1 MSTLPAN
8 IQSLIT
14 SLEVAQTATPSAS
27 SGDFQYLNL
36 TKQGEWLYGA
46 DEIEVSDDSAF
57 VIDPS
62 SYAQGY
68 VAWSKDNDLLG
79 EEMATAGQPPVLLSA
94 LDNSL
99 PWKAQVGFALKGIE
113 GAEDGEQLLF
123 KTSSQ
128 GGKEAISALLAKI
141 LAKAKAGESAY
152 CPVVLLDSSNYKHK
166 KWGKIFK
173 PVLTVDEWVEVPT
186 GDGEEEA
193 APPVKEKPKKAIAP
207 PAKKTRTRKPA
218 PEPEVDSGEGEWESP
233 EMEDDAMAEAEAA
246 KFEADE
252 TQRLAELANALEAGK
267 AAEAAA
273 AKTPRTRRTRK
284 TG

>member
-27 SGDFQYLNL
+27 SGDFQFLKM
-36 TKQGEWLYGA
+36 TKQGEWVYGA

-62 SYAQGY
+62 SYSQGY
-68 VAWSKDNDLLG
+68 VSWSADG
-79 EEMATAGQPPVLLSA
+79 ELEDEKMAAAGQPPVLLSA
-94 LDNSL
+94 LDNSMN
-99 PWKAQVGFALKGIE
+99 WKVQVGFALKGIE
-113 GAEDGEQLLF
+113 GEEDGEQLLF

-128 GGKEAISALLAKI
+128 GGKEVISALLAQI
-141 LAKAKAGESAY
+141 IAKARTGVSAF
-152 CPVVLLDSSNYKHK
+152 CPVVLLDNSSYKHK
-166 KWGKIFK
+166 KYGKIYK

-186 GDGEEEA
+186 GEGEEEEA

-207 PAKKTRTRKPA
+207 PAKKTRTRKSA
-218 PEPEVDSGEGEWESP
+218 PDPEEPSGEEEWEHG
-233 EMEDDAMAEAEAA
+233 DL
-246 KFEADE
+246 EADPTE
-252 TQRLAELANALEAGK
+252 KAERSIEDFKADVAQRGAEI
-267 AAEAAA
+267 AAEQAPA

>member
-14 SLEVAQTATPSAS
+14 DLEAAQTATPSAS
-27 SGDFQYLNL
+27 SGDFQFLKM
-36 TKQGEWLYGA
+36 TKQGEWVYGA

-62 SYAQGY
+62 SYSQGY
-68 VAWSKDNDLLG
+68 VAWSADG
-79 EEMATAGQPPVLLSA
+79 ELEDEKMAAAGQPPVLLSA
-94 LDNSL
+94 LDNSMN
-99 PWKAQVGFALKGIE
+99 WKVQVGFALKGIE
-113 GAEDGEQLLF
+113 GEEEGEQLLF

-128 GGKEAISALLAKI
+128 GGKEVISALLAQI
-141 LAKAKAGESAY
+141 IARAKAGHAAIYPE
-152 CPVVLLDSSNYKHK
+152 VLLDNSWYKHK
-166 KWGKIFK
+166 SYGKIFK
-173 PVLTVDEWVEVPT
+173 PVFTVDKWVEAPT

-193 APPVKEKPKKAIAP
+193 APPVKEEPKKEIAA

-218 PEPEVDSGEGEWESP
+218 PEHLEDLEKEWVDE
-233 EMEDDAMAEAEAA
+233 
-246 KFEADE
+246 EADLTDAE
-252 TQRLAELANALEAGK
+252 LEKEAKEFLAEK
-267 AAEAAA
+267 AEPAP

>member
-27 SGDFQYLNL
+27 SGDFQFLKMN
-36 TKQGEWLYGA
+36 KQGEWVYGA

-62 SYAQGY
+62 SYSQGY
-68 VAWSKDNDLLG
+68 VAWSKDGDLID
-79 EEMATAGQPPVLLSA
+79 EKMAAAGQMPVLLSA
-94 LDNSL
+94 LDNSVD
-99 PWKAQVGFALKGIE
+99 WKVQVGFALKGIE

-128 GGKEAISALLAKI
+128 GGKEVVSALLAQI
-141 LAKAKAGESAY
+141 IAKARTGVSAF
-152 CPVVLLDSSNYKHK
+152 CPVVLLDNSWYKHK
-166 KWGKIFK
+166 QYGKIYK

-186 GDGEEEA
+186 GEGEEEEA

-218 PEPEVDSGEGEWESP
+218 PDPEEASGEEEWVSP
-233 EMEDDAMAEAEAA
+233 EMEAKALAEAHAA
-246 KFEADE
+246 QTDEELRRVAD
-252 TQRLAELANALEAGK
+252 K
-267 AAEAAA
+267 PA

>member
-14 SLEVAQTATPSAS
+14 DLETAQTATPSAS
-27 SGDFQYLNL
+27 SGDFLKM
-36 TKQGEWLYGA
+36 TKQGEWVYGA

-62 SYAQGY
+62 SYSQGY
-68 VAWSKDNDLLG
+68 VAWSADG
-79 EEMATAGQPPVLLSA
+79 ELEDEKMAAAGQPPVLLSA
-94 LDNSL
+94 LDNSMN
-99 PWKAQVGFALKGIE
+99 WKVQVGFALKGIE
-113 GAEDGEQLLF
+113 GAEDGVQILF

-128 GGKEAISALLAKI
+128 GGKEVISTLLAQI
-141 LAKAKAGESAY
+141 IAKARTGATAF
-152 CPVVLLDSSNYKHK
+152 CPVVLLDNSSYKHK
-166 KWGKIFK
+166 KYGKIYK

-218 PEPEVDSGEGEWESP
+218 PEHLEDLEKEWVDE
-233 EMEDDAMAEAEAA
+233 
-246 KFEADE
+246 EADLTDAE
-252 TQRLAELANALEAGK
+252 LEKEAKEFLAEK
-267 AAEAAA
+267 AEPAPA

>member
-14 SLEVAQTATPSAS
+14 DLETAQTATPSAS
-27 SGDFQYLNL
+27 SGDFQFLKM
-36 TKQGEWLYGA
+36 TKQGEWVYGA

-62 SYAQGY
+62 SYSQGY
-68 VAWSKDNDLLG
+68 VAWSADG
-79 EEMATAGQPPVLLSA
+79 ELEDEKMAAAGQPPVLLSA
-94 LDNSL
+94 LDNSMN
-99 PWKAQVGFALKGIE
+99 WKVQVGFALKGIE

-128 GGKEAISALLAKI
+128 GGKEVISALLAQI
-141 LAKAKAGESAY
+141 IAKARTGAAAF
-152 CPVVLLDSSNYKHK
+152 CPIVVLDNSSYKHK
-166 KWGKIFK
+166 KYGKIYK

-186 GDGEEEA
+186 GEGEEEEA
-193 APPVKEKPKKAIAP
+193 APPVKEEPKKAIAP

-218 PEPEVDSGEGEWESP
+218 PEPEEADSGEEEFEPVVP
-233 EMEDDAMAEAEAA
+233 EQEEAPA
-246 KFEADE
+246 
-252 TQRLAELANALEAGK
+252 
-267 AAEAAA
+267 AAEPA

>member
-27 SGDFQYLNL
+27 SGDFQFLKM
-36 TKQGEWLYGA
+36 TKQGEWVYGA

-62 SYAQGY
+62 SYSQGY
-68 VAWSKDNDLLG
+68 VAWSKDGDLID
-79 EEMATAGQPPVLLSA
+79 EKMAAAGQPPVLLSA
-94 LDNSL
+94 LDNSVD
-99 PWKAQVGFALKGIE
+99 WKVQVGFALKGIE

-128 GGKEAISALLAKI
+128 GGKEVISALLAQI
-141 LAKAKAGESAY
+141 IAKARTGAAAF
-152 CPVVLLDSSNYKHK
+152 CPIVVLDNSSYKHK
-166 KWGKIFK
+166 KYGKIYK
-173 PVLTVDEWVEVPT
+173 PVLTVDEWAEVPT
-186 GDGEEEA
+186 GDGEEEEA

-218 PEPEVDSGEGEWESP
+218 PEPEESSGEEEW
-233 EMEDDAMAEAEAA
+233 DGGQ
-246 KFEADE
+246 EADPTDDE
-252 TQRLAELANALEAGK
+252 LDKAAAEFLAEK
-267 AAEAAA
+267 AAEPAAA

>member
-27 SGDFQYLNL
+27 SGDFQFLKM
-36 TKQGEWLYGA
+36 TKQGEWVYGA

-62 SYAQGY
+62 SYSQGY
-68 VAWSKDNDLLG
+68 VAWSADG
-79 EEMATAGQPPVLLSA
+79 ELEDEKMAAAGQPPVLLSA
-94 LDNSL
+94 LDNSMN
-99 PWKAQVGFALKGIE
+99 WKVQVGFALKGIE
-113 GAEDGEQLLF
+113 GEEEGEQLLF

-128 GGKEAISALLAKI
+128 GGKEVISALLAQI
-141 LAKAKAGESAY
+141 IAKARTGAAAF
-152 CPVVLLDSSNYKHK
+152 CPVVVLDNSSYKHK
-166 KWGKIFK
+166 KYGKIYK

-186 GDGEEEA
+186 GDGEEED
-193 APPVKEKPKKAIAP
+193 APPVKEEPKKAIAP
-207 PAKKTRTRKPA
+207 AVKKTRSRKPA
-218 PEPEVDSGEGEWESP
+218 PEPEPLEEEASGEEEFEP
-233 EMEDDAMAEAEAA
+233 EQEQAA
-246 KFEADE
+246 AS
-252 TQRLAELANALEAGK
+252 GV
-267 AAEAAA
+267 A

>member
-46 DEIEVSDDSAF
+46 DELEVSDDSAF

-186 GDGEEEA
+186 GEGEGEEEA
-193 APPVKEKPKKAIAP
+193 APPVKEEPKKAIAP

-218 PEPEVDSGEGEWESP
+218 PDPEEPSGEEEFEPEQEQAAASGV
-233 EMEDDAMAEAEAA
+233 
-246 KFEADE
+246 
-252 TQRLAELANALEAGK
+252 
-267 AAEAAA
+267 A

>member
-46 DEIEVSDDSAF
+46 DELEVSDDSAF

-79 EEMATAGQPPVLLSA
+79 EEMATAGQPPVLLST
-94 LDNSL
+94 LDNTL

-141 LAKAKAGESAY
+141 IAKAKAGESAY

-186 GDGEEEA
+186 GDGEEEEA

-218 PEPEVDSGEGEWESP
+218 PEPEEADSGEEEFEPVVP
-233 EMEDDAMAEAEAA
+233 EQEEAPA
-246 KFEADE
+246 
-252 TQRLAELANALEAGK
+252 
-267 AAEAAA
+267 AAEPA

>member
-27 SGDFQYLNL
+27 SGDFQFLKM
-36 TKQGEWLYGA
+36 TKQGEWVYGA
-46 DEIEVSDDSAF
+46 DELEVSDDSAF

-62 SYAQGY
+62 SYSQGY
-68 VAWSKDNDLLG
+68 VAWSKDGDLID
-79 EEMATAGQPPVLLSA
+79 EKMAAAGQPPVLLSA
-94 LDNSL
+94 LDNSVD
-99 PWKAQVGFALKGIE
+99 WKVQVGFALKGIE

-128 GGKEAISALLAKI
+128 GGKEAISALLAQI
-141 LAKAKAGESAY
+141 IAKARTGVSAF
-152 CPVVLLDSSNYKHK
+152 CPVVLLDNSWYKHK
-166 KWGKIFK
+166 QYGKIYK

-186 GDGEEEA
+186 GEDEEEA
-193 APPVKEKPKKAIAP
+193 APPVKEKPKKAIAA
-207 PAKKTRTRKPA
+207 PAKKTRSRKPA

-252 TQRLAELANALEAGK
+252 TQRMAEIAKALEADK
-267 AAEAAA
+267 AA

>member
-14 SLEVAQTATPSAS
+14 SLEVAQTATPS
-27 SGDFQYLNL
+27 SGDFQYLKM
-36 TKQGEWLYGA
+36 TKQGEWVYGA
-46 DEIEVSDDSAF
+46 DDIEVSDDSAF

-62 SYAQGY
+62 SYSQGY
-68 VAWSKDNDLLG
+68 VAWSKDGDLID
-79 EEMATAGQPPVLLSA
+79 EKMAAAGQPPVLLSA
-94 LDNSL
+94 LDNSVD
-99 PWKAQVGFALKGIE
+99 WKVQVGFALKGIE
-113 GAEDGEQLLF
+113 GAEDGVQILF

-128 GGKEAISALLAKI
+128 GGKEVISALLAQI
-141 LAKAKAGESAY
+141 IAKARTGATAF
-152 CPVVLLDSSNYKHK
+152 CPVVLLDNSWYKHK
-166 KWGKIFK
+166 QYGKIYK

-186 GDGEEEA
+186 GDGEEEEA

-207 PAKKTRTRKPA
+207 PAKKTRSRKPA
-218 PEPEVDSGEGEWESP
+218 PEPEEADSGEEEWESP
-233 EMEDDAMAEAEAA
+233 EMEDDAMAEAAA

-252 TQRLAELANALEAGK
+252 TQRLADLAKALEAGK
-267 AAEAAA
+267 AAEAA

>member
-14 SLEVAQTATPSAS
+14 DLETAQTATPSAS
-27 SGDFQYLNL
+27 SGDFQFLKM
-36 TKQGEWLYGA
+36 TKQGEWVYGA
-46 DEIEVSDDSAF
+46 DELEVSDDSAF

-62 SYAQGY
+62 SYSQGY
-68 VAWSKDNDLLG
+68 VAWSKDGDLID
-79 EEMATAGQPPVLLSA
+79 EKMAAAGQPPVLLSA
-94 LDNSL
+94 LDNSVD
-99 PWKAQVGFALKGIE
+99 WKVQVGFALKGIE

-128 GGKEAISALLAKI
+128 GGKEVISALLAQI
-141 LAKAKAGESAY
+141 IAKARTGVSAF
-152 CPVVLLDSSNYKHK
+152 CPVVLLDNSWYKHK
-166 KWGKIFK
+166 QYGKIYK

-218 PEPEVDSGEGEWESP
+218 PDPEEPSGEEEWVSP
-233 EMEDDAMAEAEAA
+233 EMEDEATDAEAQR
-246 KFEADE
+246 KADWDE
-252 TQRLAELANALEAGK
+252 NKEK
-267 AAEAAA
+267 PA

>member
-14 SLEVAQTATPSAS
+14 SLEVAQTATPS
-27 SGDFQYLNL
+27 SGDFQYLKM
-36 TKQGEWLYGA
+36 TKQGEWVYGA
-46 DEIEVSDDSAF
+46 DDIEVSDDSAF

-62 SYAQGY
+62 SYSQGY
-68 VAWSKDNDLLG
+68 VSWSEDG
-79 EEMATAGQPPVLLSA
+79 ELEDEKMAAAGQPPVLLSA
-94 LDNSL
+94 LDNSMN
-99 PWKAQVGFALKGIE
+99 WKVQVGFALKGIE
-113 GAEDGEQLLF
+113 GEEDGEQLLF

-128 GGKEAISALLAKI
+128 GGKEVISALLAQI
-141 LAKAKAGESAY
+141 IARAKAGHAAIYPE
-152 CPVVLLDSSNYKHK
+152 VLLDNSSYKHK
-166 KWGKIFK
+166 KYGKIYK
-173 PVLTVDEWVEVPT
+173 PVLTVDKWVEAPT

-207 PAKKTRTRKPA
+207 PAKKTRSRKPA
-218 PEPEVDSGEGEWESP
+218 PEPEEADSGEEEWESP
-233 EMEDDAMAEAEAA
+233 EMEDDAMAEAAA

-252 TQRLAELANALEAGK
+252 TQRLADLAKALEAGK
-267 AAEAAA
+267 AAEAA

>member
-14 SLEVAQTATPSAS
+14 DLEAAQTATPSAS
-27 SGDFQYLNL
+27 SGDFQFLKM
-36 TKQGEWLYGA
+36 TKQGEWVYGA

-62 SYAQGY
+62 SYSQGY
-68 VAWSKDNDLLG
+68 VAWSADG
-79 EEMATAGQPPVLLSA
+79 ELEDEKMAAAGQPPVLLSA
-94 LDNSL
+94 LDSSVD
-99 PWKAQVGFALKGIE
+99 WKVQVGFALKGIE

-128 GGKEAISALLAKI
+128 GGREVISALLAQI
-141 LAKAKAGESAY
+141 IAKARTGATAF
-152 CPVVLLDSSNYKHK
+152 CPVVLLDNSSYKHK
-166 KWGKIFK
+166 KYGKIYK

-218 PEPEVDSGEGEWESP
+218 PQSGPVEEEASGEEEFEPEQDFPETQQEGYGE
-233 EMEDDAMAEAEAA
+233 AMANVAS
-246 KFEADE
+246 K
-252 TQRLAELANALEAGK
+252 
-267 AAEAAA
+267 AA